1 MKDLKTPFL
10 SRSSLMCPETK
21 PVYCHF
27 YSTFV
32 SVLFL
37 DVWSKPGK
45 DLIKTSNRDNVIVL
59 SEVTSIV
66 P

>member
-1 MKDLKTPFL
+1 MPD
-10 SRSSLMCPETK
+10 TK

-32 SVLFL
+32 LVLFL
-37 DVWSKPGK
+37 DVWSKIGK

-59 SEVTSIV
+59 QEMISIV